1 MTIGLATT
9 LGGYL
14 EYALTHRGRGAR
26 HLPVYD
32 PAGQHLWPRRIAAR
46 LGLSVTEVPRQR
58 ASDGPPDELLALVAR
73 TRAAAVG
80 SGGRDDHT
88 VVALTDDAGFQAP
101 ALVFALAKNARM
113 IQADTAEQV
122 VDAALALPPGGY
134 LTVVGP
140 ERTLGFA
147 LLNRLRLKA
156 PAVNTGVL
164 CGPTPAKLSELVFKT
179 LLYPELPAERDEF
192 FAGLLKGKEPMTSGR
207 LTVYPAE
214 AVDAGHLTDETVLRR
229 VLSFIAHAS
238 EDYLRVTPDDIL
250 CGLTDLPQEREAARQ
265 VLGPLPACLQGDGCV
280 YPEARRHDP
289 AYIPAQLVFANAC
302 LTMKFGTQLL
312 GENNRFTIS
321 RRFLDGWAGCFV
333 ASPLLKDG
341 IPAENLLFHAL
352 VEDGFTVGA
361 AVRAVNENLD
371 RWGVDAPAVV
381 VIGDPEAV
389 YAEEPGRERPVRG
402 AAPAVTHHR
411 DRTEVRFDDAMP
423 AYARVRLKDPAL
435 LAAHRAGVLDVR
447 PSEPFGGRTPF
458 YAAAAEVDGE
468 LDVCVLGVRERPLL
482 ADESP
487 RTLDIRAQPP
497 AEELDRLVRAFE
509 RYENLAFLDIKLDK
523 GRAVL
528 TDMVNNLPTMARRA
542 KAVRYELTEWERYS
556 RSIERSKEKCAMLD
570 RGILDKLLH
579 ATESRE
585 YHFVEAY
592 RHTYTVQRTEG
603 TEEAC
608 RHCGEAV
615 HHYVSGNILRP
626 RMRRYLVSCPVC
638 GAVQDT
644 EDTAV
649 SLAVTGENQLRQQ
662 SDTVLGVEITNSGT
676 EELRF
681 LLGGRITHG
690 KPHGFGFRL
699 DEETLSVPPG
709 STARTRLTVTTG
721 RPLVRHAM
729 LLRFYAVGL
738 GRIHFAGRDL
748 YVR

>member
-9 LGGYL
+9 LGDYL
-14 EYALTHRGRGAR
+14 EYALAHRGRGAR
-26 HLPVYD
+26 YLPVYD
-32 PAGQHLWPRRIAAR
+32 PTGRHVWPRRIAAR
-46 LGLSVTEVPRQR
+46 LGLTVTEVSRR
-58 ASDGPPDELLALVAR
+58 HASAEPPDPLALMAY
-73 TRAAAVG
+73 AQDAVG
-80 SGGRDDHT
+80 GSRDNHT
-88 VVALTDDAGFQAP
+88 VVALTDDAGFRAP
-101 ALVFALAKNARM
+101 ALVFALAKDARL
-113 IQADTAEQV
+113 IQADTEVQV
-122 VDAALALPPGGY
+122 VKAALELPPGGY

-140 ERTLGFA
+140 ERALGFA
-147 LLNRLRLKA
+147 LPNQLRREA
-156 PAVNTGVL
+156 PSVNFGVL

-179 LLYPELPAERDEF
+179 LLYPELPADRDEF

-207 LTVYPAE
+207 LTVYPTE

-250 CGLTDLPQEREAARQ
+250 CGLTDLPQERQAAQ
-265 VLGPLPACLQGDGCV
+265 QTPGPLPACLQGDGCV
-280 YPEARRHDP
+280 YPESRRHDP
-289 AYIPAQLVFANAC
+289 AHIPAQVVFANAC

-321 RRFLDGWAGCFV
+321 RRFLDGWAGCFI

-352 VEDGFTVGA
+352 IEDGFTIGA
-361 AVRAVNENLD
+361 AVRAVNENLAW
-371 RWGVDAPAVV
+371 WGVDAPAVT

-389 YAEEPGRERPVRG
+389 YAKESSDWPTREPTSTL
-402 AAPAVTHHR
+402 THHP
-411 DRTEVRFDDAMP
+411 DRTEIRFDHTMP
-423 AYARVRLKDPAL
+423 THTRVRLTDPVL
-435 LAAHRAGVLDVR
+435 LAAHRAGTLDIR
-447 PSEPFGGRTPF
+447 PSQPFGGRTPF
-458 YAAAAEVDGE
+458 YAAATETDGE
-468 LDVCVLGVRERPLL
+468 LDVRILGVRERPLL
-482 ADESP
+482 ANESP
-487 RTLDIRAQPP
+487 RTLEVRAQPP
-497 AEELDRLVRAFE
+497 TAELDRLTRAFE

-528 TDMVNNLPTMARRA
+528 ADMVNNLPTMARRA
-542 KAVRYELTEWERYS
+542 KTARYELTEWERYS
-556 RSIERSKEKCAMLD
+556 RSIKRIQEKCAMLD
-570 RGILDKLLH
+570 RGIMDKLLH

-592 RHTYTVQRTEG
+592 RHTYTVQHTEAM
-603 TEEAC
+603 EEAC

-615 HHYVSGNILRP
+615 HHYVSGNTLRP
-626 RMRRYLVSCPVC
+626 QMRRYLMSCPVC

-649 SLAVTGENQLRQQ
+649 SLAVTGENRLRQQ
-662 SDTVLGVEITNSGT
+662 SDTVLDVEVTNSGT
-676 EELRF
+676 EQLRF

-699 DEETLSVPPG
+699 DEETLTVSPG
-709 STARTRLTVTTG
+709 TTARTRLTVTTG